1 MMLFTWLK
9 GVCWVAPLPI
19 QPSPAPTQTP
29 PSGQPHIA
37 RLIPSPAPHR
47 TPAPLATLPAL
58 PHSPSPSNPAKYLPI
73 AGTLS
78 AGQFWQLCRRV
89 RRAGGSGLWLRQRER
104 VCPLGGVLP
113 YAGLGWLGIGSPQHI
128 HFCLVP
134 ANLAYFLQKIY
145 PLCDAKAFFS
155 AISAKILP
163 KFCQS
168 CQIPAKRRV
177 RLRSVLVAFAKRQR
191 SNMDLYC
198 LADFRD
204 CLSERV
210 WVG

>member
-1 MMLFTWLK
+1 MNQFVKNAKYTTKHHENENDKKPLFAWLA

-29 PSGQPHIA
+29 PSDQPHSA
-37 RLIPSPAPHR
+37 HPIPSPSPHR

-58 PHSPSPSNPAKYLPI
+58 PHSPNPSNSAKCLPI

-89 RRAGGSGLWLRQRER
+89 RRAGGSGLWLGQRGR

-113 YAGLGWLGIGSPQHI
+113 CAGLGWLGIGSPQHSHSYLI
-128 HFCLVP
+128 S
-134 ANLAYFLQKIY
+134 ANLAHFLQKIY
-145 PLCDAKAFFS
+145 PLRDVVAFFS

-163 KFCQS
+163 NYCQV
-168 CQIPAKRRV
+168 CQIPAKRR
-177 RLRSVLVAFAKRQR
+177 
-191 SNMDLYC
+191 
-198 LADFRD
+198 
-204 CLSERV
+204 ER
-210 WVG
+210 